1 MFTVDGHTNMRLFC
15 FTPGGLFKKS
25 LQSYKSLASIYL
37 PYSHCYKL
45 WRLNI
50 LNCYYHPPENHI
62 THLFDISLNFMF
74 YLFILRYH

>member
-15 FTPGGLFKKS
+15 FTSGGLFKKS

-62 THLFDISLNFMF
+62 THLFDISLNFM
-74 YLFILRYH
+74 I